1 MVTQLSFYLQRGKA
15 AGEVANAGKHKLFER
30 ESKTKYI
37 LSATL
42 AITLDFLADY
52 NYQSDKRIAI
62 KQEMKRPC
70 AMAIYAHVHVT
81 EAEKNVT
88 EWNQSTV
95 LGIFRN
101 ISHLNRN
108 LGPDFGFN
116 FSFLSPWLPL
126 PRDGSVEILKSK

>member
-42 AITLDFLADY
+42 AMTLDFLADY

-95 LGIFRN
+95 WGYLEIFRTK
-101 ISHLNRN
+101 IGILA
-108 LGPDFGFN
+108 LILYLT
-116 FSFLSPWLPL
+116 FLFCHHGCPCQGTVP
-126 PRDGSVEILKSK
+126 

>member
-1 MVTQLSFYLQRGKA
+1 MVTQLSFYHQRGKA

-42 AITLDFLADY
+42 AMTLDFLADY

-70 AMAIYAHVHVT
+70 
-81 EAEKNVT
+81 
-88 EWNQSTV
+88 S
-95 LGIFRN
+95 GDSRN
-101 ISHLNRN
+101 PGVDR
-108 LGPDFGFN
+108 
-116 FSFLSPWLPL
+116 FLSTLGRL
-126 PRDGSVEILKSK
+126 LTTLDEFLTIHILRGSGS

>member
-42 AITLDFLADY
+42 AMTLDFLADY

-81 EAEKNVT
+81 EAEKMLQN
-88 EWNQSTV
+88 
-95 LGIFRN
+95 GIKA
-101 ISHLNRN
+101 L
-108 LGPDFGFN
+108 FG
-116 FSFLSPWLPL
+116 
-126 PRDGSVEILKSK
+126 DI